1 MTFGTSVVAL
11 GTSIVALGRSAGM
24 LAGFEPMVYLETDVA
39 RLVAATLLGMFLGLE
54 REWSQKPA
62 GIRTFALVSLL
73 AAVFSILG
81 SDGLLIVGGVLIIA
95 TAVLLAVQSFV
106 VEAVEGLSLTTSV
119 SLLVAYG
126 LGALVANDF
135 FIEAVTV
142 AVLSS
147 LLLVLKRE
155 LHQFAWG
162 LSREEMR
169 SAVEFTILAFV
180 IYPLLPAETIDPW
193 DAIQPR
199 LIWALVIAISAI
211 GFVNYVLVKKYQSR
225 GYAVTGFFGGLV
237 NSTAVVAEMAKR
249 AKGHTDLLGIAV
261 GSILL
266 ANAAMAVRNAVIV
279 AAFVPEAA
287 LIVGAPLGAI
297 AATGVAIA
305 VWRSD
310 WRAELQADLTS
321 PFSLRN
327 ALTFGALFL
336 LVLLVSVA
344 AERTFGAGGFVATA
358 FLAGLVSSGTATTTA
373 VSLLGTGQIEVDTA
387 VAGVVAGTAASI
399 LVKTVFAAS
408 ITRDLVRPVLIWN
421 LVLIAVGVAVGAPLL
436 LL

>member
-1 MTFGTSVVAL
+1 ML
-11 GTSIVALGRSAGM
+11 SAVDP
-24 LAGFEPMVYLETDVA
+24 LVYLQTNVA
-39 RLVAATLLGMFLGLE
+39 KLALATALGMFLGME
-54 REWSQKPA
+54 REWSQKSA
-62 GIRTFALVSLL
+62 GIRTFALISLT
-73 AAVFSILG
+73 AAVFSLLG
-81 SDGLLIVGGVLIIA
+81 SDGLLIVGGVLIVAI
-95 TAVLLAVQSFV
+95 AVLLGIQSFV
-106 VEAVEGLSLTTSV
+106 DENVEGLSLTTSV
-119 SLLVAYG
+119 SMLVSYG
-126 LGALVANDF
+126 VGALVANAF

-162 LSREEMR
+162 LSREEVR

-180 IYPLLPAETIDPW
+180 VFPLLPAETIDPW
-193 DAIQPR
+193 GAVQPR
-199 LIWALVIAISAI
+199 LIWSLVVAISAI
-211 GFVNYVLVKKYQSR
+211 GFVNYVLVKRYQGR

-249 AKGHTDLLGIAV
+249 AKGRADLLNIAV

-266 ANAAMAVRNAVIV
+266 ANAAMAFRNAALV

-287 LIVGAPLGAI
+287 LVVGAPLGAI
-297 AATGVAIA
+297 TVTGVLVA

-310 WRAELQADLTS
+310 WRTQMEAELTS

-336 LVLLVSVA
+336 VVLLISA
-344 AERTFGAGGFVATA
+344 GAERTFGASGFVATA

-373 VSLLGTGQIEVDTA
+373 VSLLGTGQITVETA

-399 LVKTVFAAS
+399 LVKTAFAAS
-408 ITRDLVRPVLIWN
+408 ITRDLIRPVLFWN
-421 LVLIAVGVAVGAPLL
+421 LVLIAVGVAVGVPLL
-436 LL
+436 VF

>member
-1 MTFGTSVVAL
+1 ML
-11 GTSIVALGRSAGM
+11 SAIDP
-24 LAGFEPMVYLETDVA
+24 LVYLETNVA
-39 RLVAATLLGMFLGLE
+39 KLVLATVLGMFLGLE
-54 REWSQKPA
+54 REWSQKSA
-62 GIRTFALVSLL
+62 GIRTFALISLV
-73 AAVFSILG
+73 AAVFAIA
-81 SDGLLIVGGVLIIA
+81 DAPGLLVVGGILIVA
-95 TAVLLAVQSFV
+95 TAVLLAVRSFV
-106 VEAVEGLSLTTSV
+106 EPDVDGLSLTTSV
-119 SLLVAYG
+119 SMLVTYGVGVLVAVE
-126 LGALVANDF
+126 L

-162 LSREEMR
+162 LSREEVR

-180 IYPLLPAETIDPW
+180 VFPLLPAETIDPW

-199 LIWALVIAISAI
+199 LIWSLVVAISAI
-211 GFVNYVLVKKYQSR
+211 GFVNYVLVRKYQGR

-249 AKGHTDLLGIAV
+249 AKGQTDLIGIAV

-266 ANAAMAVRNAVIV
+266 ANAAMALRNAALV
-279 AAFVPEAA
+279 AVFVPEAA
-287 LIVGAPLGAI
+287 FVVGAPLGAI
-297 AATGVAIA
+297 TLTGVGIA

-310 WRAELQADLTS
+310 WRTTMEAELTS

-336 LVLLVSVA
+336 VVLLISVA
-344 AERTFGAGGFVATA
+344 AEAAFGSTGFLVTA

-373 VSLLGTGQIEVDTA
+373 VSLLGTGQITVETA

-399 LVKTVFAAS
+399 LVKTAFAAGIS
-408 ITRDLVRPVLIWN
+408 RDLVRPVLVWN
-421 LVLIAVGVAVGAPLL
+421 AVLIAVGLLVGAPLL

>member
-1 MTFGTSVVAL
+1 ML
-11 GTSIVALGRSAGM
+11 SAVDP
-24 LAGFEPMVYLETDVA
+24 LVYLETNVA
-39 RLVAATLLGMFLGLE
+39 KLVVATALGMFLGLE
-54 REWSQKPA
+54 REWSQKSA
-62 GIRTFALVSLL
+62 GIRTFALISLT
-73 AAVFSILG
+73 ATVFAIA
-81 SDGLLIVGGVLIIA
+81 DVPALLVVGGVLLVAI
-95 TAVLLAVQSFV
+95 AVLLAVRSFV
-106 VEAVEGLSLTTSV
+106 EPDVDGLSLTTSV
-119 SLLVAYG
+119 SMLVTYGVGVLVAE
-126 LGALVANDF
+126 AL

-162 LSREEMR
+162 LSREEVR

-180 IYPLLPAETIDPW
+180 VFPLLPAETIDPW
-193 DAIQPR
+193 GAIQPR
-199 LIWALVIAISAI
+199 LIWSLVVAISAI
-211 GFVNYVLVKKYQSR
+211 GFVNYVLVKQYQGR

-249 AKGHTDLLGIAV
+249 AKGQPNLLGLAV

-266 ANAAMAVRNAVIV
+266 ANAAMALRNAALVV
-279 AAFVPEAA
+279 AFVPEAA
-287 LIVGAPLGAI
+287 LVVGAPLGAI
-297 AATGVAIA
+297 TLAGVGIA

-310 WRAELQADLTS
+310 WRTTIEAELTS

-336 LVLLVSVA
+336 VVLLISVA
-344 AERTFGAGGFVATA
+344 AEATFGATGFIVTA

-373 VSLLGTGQIEVDTA
+373 VSLLSTGQIGVETA

-399 LVKTVFAAS
+399 AVKTAFAAS
-408 ITRDLVRPVLIWN
+408 ISRELVRPVALWS
-421 LVLIAVGVAVGAPLL
+421 LVLIGVGLLVGTPVLL
-436 LL
+436 L

>member
-1 MTFGTSVVAL
+1 L
-11 GTSIVALGRSAGM
+11 SAIDP
-24 LAGFEPMVYLETDVA
+24 LVYLQTNVA
-39 RLVAATLLGMFLGLE
+39 KLALATALGMFLGME
-54 REWSQKPA
+54 REWSQKSA
-62 GIRTFALVSLL
+62 GIRTFALISLA
-73 AAVFSILG
+73 AAVFSLLG
-81 SDGLLIVGGVLIIA
+81 SDGLLIVGGVLIVA
-95 TAVLLAVQSFV
+95 TAVLLGVQSFV
-106 VEAVEGLSLTTSV
+106 DEAVEGLSLTTSV
-119 SLLVAYG
+119 SDARDVRGRCARRHE
-126 LGALVANDF
+126 F

-162 LSREEMR
+162 LSREEVR

-180 IYPLLPAETIDPW
+180 VFPLLPAETIDPW
-193 DAIQPR
+193 EAIQPR
-199 LIWALVIAISAI
+199 LIWSLVVAVSAI
-211 GFVNYVLVKKYQSR
+211 GFVNYVLVKRYQGR

-249 AKGHTDLLGIAV
+249 AKGRADLLDIAV

-266 ANAAMAVRNAVIV
+266 ANAAMAFRNAAVV
-279 AAFVPEAA
+279 AAFVPDAA
-287 LIVGAPLGAI
+287 LVVGAPLGAI
-297 AATGVAIA
+297 TVTGVLVA

-310 WRAELQADLTS
+310 WRTTMEAELTS

-336 LVLLVSVA
+336 VVLVVSAA

-373 VSLLGTGQIEVDTA
+373 VSLLGTGQITVDTA

-399 LVKTVFAAS
+399 LVKTAFAAS
-408 ITRDLVRPVLIWN
+408 ITRDLVRPVLFWN
-421 LVLIAVGVAVGAPLL
+421 LVLIAVGVAVGVPLL
-436 LL
+436 VF